1 MLTQCP
7 DQQRGAASLLVALV
21 LMTAVT
27 LITLAV
33 ARTELAEARIVGN
46 QHWHARLATV
56 AESGWQR
63 ATAVVTGASAT
74 LTWQP
79 EPGTDALLS
88 RTTPTPTVAGVET
101 TLLYRRADNTSPL
114 IDIQATSAQP
124 GATGLAARVRQTVR
138 LLTVLSPLAETAPP
152 LVINGCL
159 TTTEAMDIRPID
171 SDRADA
177 GDAVWQFHRGR
188 CRFPARVD
196 RHGGGDVEKALE
208 GELWSTIFSVD
219 RDAYARLAAAE
230 RSLAPDQRRYWL
242 VDPAPGSAPRWDLS
256 LGSAGRPVVLV
267 FPAAV
272 GCPRFTAG
280 VRIFGIVFI
289 DAACD
294 TPLATSTLE
303 IIGSLV
309 VNGAVNAA
317 HAHVQ
322 LSHIQVADHTRRQLA
337 LPVLRAV
344 RIPGSWRDF

>member
-1 MLTQCP
+1 
-7 DQQRGAASLLVALV
+7 VA
-21 LMTAVT
+21 
-27 LITLAV
+27 
-33 ARTELAEARIVGN
+33 
-46 QHWHARLATV
+46 

-63 ATAVVTGASAT
+63 ATAVLTAAAAP

-88 RTTPTPTVAGVET
+88 RVPPAPAESGVET
-101 TLLYRRADNTSPL
+101 TLVYRRADSGSPL

-124 GATGLAARVRQTVR
+124 AATGLAARIRQSVR

-152 LVINGCL
+152 LVVNGCL
-159 TTTEAMDIRPID
+159 TATAALDIRPLH

-177 GDAVWQFHRGR
+177 GDAIWQFHRGR
-188 CRFPARVD
+188 CRFPVRVD
-196 RHGGGDVEKALE
+196 RHGGGNVDKTLD
-208 GELWSTIFSVD
+208 GDLWSTFFSVD
-219 RDAYARLAAAE
+219 RDAYARLAIAD
-230 RSLAPDQRRYWL
+230 RSLAPAQRRYWL
-242 VDPAPGSAPRWDLS
+242 ADPAPGGAPRWDLS

-280 VRIFGIVFI
+280 VRIFGMVFI

-294 TPLATSTLE
+294 TPPATSTLE

-309 VNGAVNAA
+309 VNGAVNTARA
-317 HAHVQ
+317 RVQ
-322 LSHIQVADHTRRQLA
+322 LSHIQVADPTRRRLA